1 MLEDVEMR
9 WYKTVGRMNVLVIMA
24 LCFILMPKLHVE
36 AADSGKNMQS
46 VQAEEALAQTAE
58 TAAAKQAE
66 IITEPDTAEER
77 TQAQAVESEKAGQT
91 TEASVQEQTADIVQV
106 PAAESV
112 DAVNVVTEQTAA
124 AAQEAPVDAESK
136 TVEAPVNAEN
146 KAADAPVKT
155 ESEAVVTAA
164 DAEKTEDAEDDLERQ
179 KNAALYTA
187 KHTFNKLIAE
197 GVTEDEAIE
206 LVNKELENVAD
217 IVEKSKTD
225 PDAAQALEDWQA
237 AAEDCMAAL
246 EEQETEAEQVA
257 NSNYVYP
264 ATEEEIR
271 LLSALIYC
279 EAGNQSR
286 EGKVAVGNVVLNRI
300 RSAKFPNTMKEV
312 IYQRGQF
319 SPVGSGWLSWVLRK
333 GEIPESCREA
343 AIAAL
348 QGEAPV
354 GNAIF
359 FMRKNL
365 HYTGMIIGAHCFWGT
380 V

>member
-124 AAQEAPVDAESK
+124 AAQEAPV
-136 TVEAPVNAEN
+136 
-146 KAADAPVKT
+146 
-155 ESEAVVTAA
+155 
-164 DAEKTEDAEDDLERQ
+164 DAEDDLERQ